1 LKPEVRERAFLPL
14 VMPLSVLVVMA
25 LVAWSISRVLLTA
38 PELIAVLVA
47 LALAGYVLLVASLV
61 SNRPRIA
68 ARTVGVGLAIGLV
81 GLVGAGLVANAAGMR
96 PLHQEETAR
105 GGQAAT
111 AGGGGGG
118 GTEDVPADALEF
130 VGTDEL
136 VFSEAPETAPAGEQT
151 FVLTSEGGLLH
162 NVVIDEVS
170 SQPIVEAE
178 GGQTEQGAATLRPG
192 AYTYYCSVPG
202 HREAGMEGE
211 LDVS

>member
-1 LKPEVRERAFLPL
+1 
-14 VMPLSVLVVMA
+14 MPLSVLVVMA
-25 LVAWSISRVLLTA
+25 LVAWSVSRVLLTV

-61 SNRPRIA
+61 ANRRRIA

-96 PLHQEETAR
+96 PLHEEEAA
-105 GGQAAT
+105 GGEAAA

-118 GTEDVPADALEF
+118 AEEVPADALVF

-136 VFSEAPETAPAGEQT
+136 VFSEAPETAPGGEQT

-162 NVVIDEVS
+162 NVVVDEVS

-178 GGQTEQGAATLRPG
+178 GGETEQGTATLRPG
-192 AYTYYCSVPG
+192 AYTYYCSIPG

>member
-1 LKPEVRERAFLPL
+1 
-14 VMPLSVLVVMA
+14 MPLSVLVVMA
-25 LVAWSISRVLLTA
+25 LVAWSISRVLLTV

-61 SNRPRIA
+61 ANRRRIA

-96 PLHQEETAR
+96 PLHEEKAA
-105 GGQAAT
+105 GGGEAA

-118 GTEDVPADALEF
+118 GGAEEVPADALVF

-136 VFSEAPETAPAGEQT
+136 VFSQAPETAPGGEQT

-162 NVVIDEVS
+162 NVVVDEVS

-178 GGQTEQGAATLRPG
+178 GGETEQGTATLRPG
-192 AYTYYCSVPG
+192 AYTYYCSIPG

>member
-1 LKPEVRERAFLPL
+1 MKPEVRERAFLPL

-47 LALAGYVLLVASLV
+47 LALAGYILLVAALV

-68 ARTVGVGLAIGLV
+68 PRTIGVGLAIGLV
-81 GLVGAGLVANAAGMR
+81 GLVGAGLVADAAGMR
-96 PLHQEETAR
+96 PLHEEEPAGDGEAVG
-105 GGQAAT
+105 GGQD
-111 AGGGGGG
+111 GGGGGG
-118 GTEDVPADALEF
+118 VPADALVF

-136 VFSEAPETAPAGEQT
+136 VFEQAPETAPAGEQT
-151 FVLTSEGGLLH
+151 FVLTSEGGLQH

-178 GGQTEQGAATLRPG
+178 GGQTEQGTAELEPGTL
-192 AYTYYCSVPG
+192 TYYCSVPG

>member
-1 LKPEVRERAFLPL
+1 MKPEVRERAFLPL
-14 VMPLSVLVVMA
+14 VMPVSVLVVMA
-25 LVAWSISRVLLTA
+25 LVAWSISRVLLTV

-47 LALAGYVLLVASLV
+47 LALAGYVLLVAALV
-61 SNRPRIA
+61 SNRRRIT

-96 PLHQEETAR
+96 PLHEDEA
-105 GGQAAT
+105 
-111 AGGGGGG
+111 AGGGEAAAGAGDG
-118 GTEDVPADALEF
+118 GTEQVPAGALMF

-136 VFSEAPETAPAGEQT
+136 VFSEAPETAPSGEQT
-151 FVLTSEGGLLH
+151 FVLTSEGGLPH

-170 SQPIVEAE
+170 SEPIVEAE
-178 GGQTEQGAATLRPG
+178 GGQTEQGTADLRPG

>member
-1 LKPEVRERAFLPL
+1 
-14 VMPLSVLVVMA
+14 MPLSVLVVMA
-25 LVAWSISRVLLTA
+25 LVAWSISRILLTV

-61 SNRPRIA
+61 VNRRRIA

-96 PLHQEETAR
+96 PLHEEEAA
-105 GGQAAT
+105 GGGEAAA

-118 GTEDVPADALEF
+118 EEAPADALVF

-136 VFSEAPETAPAGEQT
+136 VFSEAPETAPGGEQT

-162 NVVIDEVS
+162 NVVVDEVS

-178 GGQTEQGAATLRPG
+178 GGETEQGTATLRPG
-192 AYTYYCSVPG
+192 AYTYYCSIPG

>member
-1 LKPEVRERAFLPL
+1 MKPEVRERAFLPL

-25 LVAWSISRVLLTA
+25 LVAWSISRILLTV

-47 LALAGYVLLVASLV
+47 LALAGYVLLVASLI
-61 SNRPRIA
+61 SNRRRIA

-96 PLHQEETAR
+96 PLHEEEAA
-105 GGQAAT
+105 GGGEAA

-118 GTEDVPADALEF
+118 GTEDVPADALVF

-136 VFSEAPETAPAGEQT
+136 VFEEAPETAPAGEQT

-178 GGQTEQGAATLRPG
+178 GGQTEQGTATLRPG
-192 AYTYYCSVPG
+192 AYGYYCSVPG

-211 LDVS
+211 LDVP